1 MIDEVHANT
10 ERKMKRAIEALQH
23 DLGSVR
29 TGRASPSLLEKV
41 HVEYY
46 GAPTP
51 LNGVATITVPE
62 PRLIL
67 IQPWDKK
74 MLPLIEKALQKSDL
88 GLTPSSDGNVVRLP
102 IPALNEER
110 RRDLVK
116 QVHKRLEEARVAVR
130 NCRRDAIDEL
140 RKGERD
146 KQVSEDE
153 VKRAQDRLQKLTDTF
168 IAQVDDVG
176 KRKESEVLEI

>member
-1 MIDEVHANT
+1 MIDEVQANT
-10 ERKMKRAIEALQH
+10 ERKMKRAVEALQH
-23 DLGSVR
+23 DLASVR
-29 TGRASPSLLEKV
+29 TGRASPALLERV

-74 MLPLIEKALQKSDL
+74 MLPVIEKAIQKSDL

-116 QVHKRLEEARVAVR
+116 QVHKRVEEARVAVR

-140 RKGERD
+140 RKGERE
-146 KQVSEDE
+146 KQISEDE
-153 VKRAQDRLQKLTDTF
+153 VKRAQDRLQKLTDGF
-168 IAQVDDVG
+168 IAQVDEVG
-176 KRKESEVLEI
+176 KRKESEVMEI

>member
-1 MIDEVHANT
+1 MIDEGHANA

-23 DLGSVR
+23 DLASVR
-29 TGRASPSLLEKV
+29 TGRASPSLLERV
-41 HVEYY
+41 NVEYY

-51 LNGVATITVPE
+51 LNGVATISVPE

-74 MLPLIEKALQKSDL
+74 MLPVIEKALQKSDL

-140 RKGERD
+140 WKGERD
-146 KQVSEDE
+146 KQVSEDD

-168 IAQVDDVG
+168 IAQVDEVG
-176 KRKESEVLEI
+176 KRKESEVMEI

>member
-10 ERKMKRAIEALQH
+10 ERRMKRAVEALQH
-23 DLGSVR
+23 DLASIR
-29 TGRASPSLLEKV
+29 TGRASPALLERV
-41 HVEYY
+41 SVDYY

-51 LNGVATITVPE
+51 LNGVATISVPE
-62 PRLIL
+62 PRLLL

-74 MLPLIEKALQKSDL
+74 MLPVIEKAIQKSDL

-116 QVHKRLEEARVAVR
+116 QVHKRTEEARVAVR

-146 KQVSEDE
+146 KQISEDE
-153 VKRAQDRLQKLTDTF
+153 VKRAQDRLQKLTDSY
-168 IAQVDDVG
+168 IAQLDEVG
-176 KRKESEVLEI
+176 KRKESEVMEI

>member
-1 MIDEVHANT
+1 MIDEVYSNT
-10 ERKMKRAIEALQH
+10 ERKMKRAVEALQH
-23 DLGSVR
+23 DLASVR
-29 TGRASPSLLEKV
+29 TGRASPALLERV
-41 HVEYY
+41 NVDYY

-51 LNGVATITVPE
+51 LNGVATINVPE
-62 PRLIL
+62 PRLIV

-74 MLPLIEKALQKSDL
+74 LLPVIEKAIQKSDL

-116 QVHKRLEEARVAVR
+116 QVHKRVEEARVAVR

-153 VKRAQDRLQKLTDTF
+153 VKRAQDRLQKLTDGF
-168 IAQVDDVG
+168 IGQVEEVG
-176 KRKESEVLEI
+176 KRKESEVMEI

>member
-1 MIDEVHANT
+1 MIDEVHANA

-23 DLGSVR
+23 DLASVR
-29 TGRASPSLLEKV
+29 TGRASPSLLERV
-41 HVEYY
+41 NVEYY

-51 LNGVATITVPE
+51 LNGVATISVPE

-74 MLPLIEKALQKSDL
+74 MLPVIEKALQKSDL

-146 KQVSEDE
+146 KQVSEDD

-168 IAQVDDVG
+168 IAQVDEVG
-176 KRKESEVLEI
+176 KRKESEVMEI

>member
-1 MIDEVHANT
+1 MIDEVHANA

-23 DLGSVR
+23 DLGAVR
-29 TGRASPSLLEKV
+29 TGRASPTLLERV
-41 HVEYY
+41 QVDYY

-51 LNGVATITVPE
+51 LNGVASISVPE

-74 MLPLIEKALQKSDL
+74 MLPLIEKAIQRSDL
-88 GLTPSSDGNVVRLP
+88 GLMPSSDGNVVRLP

-146 KQVSEDE
+146 KQATEDE
-153 VKRAQDRLQKLTDTF
+153 VKRAQERLQKLTDGF
-168 IAQVDDVG
+168 VAQVDDIG
-176 KRKESEVLEI
+176 KRKESEVMEI

>member
-23 DLGSVR
+23 DLASVR
-29 TGRASPSLLEKV
+29 TGRASPSLLERV
-41 HVEYY
+41 NVDYY

-51 LNGVATITVPE
+51 LNGVATISVPE

-74 MLPLIEKALQKSDL
+74 MLPVIEKALQKSDL

-140 RKGERD
+140 RKGERE
-146 KQVSEDE
+146 KQVSEDD

>member
-1 MIDEVHANT
+1 
-10 ERKMKRAIEALQH
+10 
-23 DLGSVR
+23 
-29 TGRASPSLLEKV
+29 
-41 HVEYY
+41 
-46 GAPTP
+46 
-51 LNGVATITVPE
+51 VPE
-62 PRLIL
+62 PRLLL

-74 MLPLIEKALQKSDL
+74 MLPVIEKAIQKSDL

-116 QVHKRLEEARVAVR
+116 QVHKRTEEARVAVR

-146 KQVSEDE
+146 KQISEDE
-153 VKRAQDRLQKLTDTF
+153 VKRAQDRLQKLTDSY
-168 IAQVDDVG
+168 IAQLDEVG
-176 KRKESEVLEI
+176 KRKESEVMEI

>member
-1 MIDEVHANT
+1 MIDEVFANT
-10 ERKMKRAIEALQH
+10 ERKMKRAVEALQH

-29 TGRASPSLLEKV
+29 TGRASPALLERV
-41 HVEYY
+41 QVEYY

-51 LNGVATITVPE
+51 LNGVATITIPE
-62 PRLIL
+62 PRLIM

-74 MLPLIEKALQKSDL
+74 MLPLIEKAIQKSDL

-116 QVHKRLEEARVAVR
+116 QVHKRVEEARVAVR

-153 VKRAQDRLQKLTDTF
+153 VKRAQDRLQKLTDGF
-168 IAQVDDVG
+168 IAQVDDIG
-176 KRKESEVLEI
+176 KRKESEVMEI

>member
-1 MIDEVHANT
+1 MIDEVHANA
-10 ERKMKRAIEALQH
+10 ERKMKRAVEALQH
-23 DLGSVR
+23 DLASVR
-29 TGRASPSLLEKV
+29 TGRASPALLERV
-41 HVEYY
+41 NVEYY

-51 LNGVATITVPE
+51 LNGVATISVPE

-74 MLPLIEKALQKSDL
+74 MLPLIEKAIQKSDL

-116 QVHKRLEEARVAVR
+116 QVHKRVEEARVAVR
-130 NCRRDAIDEL
+130 NCRRDAIDDL

-153 VKRAQDRLQKLTDTF
+153 VKRAQDRLQKLTDGF

-176 KRKESEVLEI
+176 KRKESEVMEI

>member
-23 DLGSVR
+23 DLASVR
-29 TGRASPSLLEKV
+29 TGRASPSLLERV
-41 HVEYY
+41 NVDYY

-51 LNGVATITVPE
+51 LNGVATISVPE

-74 MLPLIEKALQKSDL
+74 MLPVIEKALQKSDL

-146 KQVSEDE
+146 KQVSEDD

>member
-1 MIDEVHANT
+1 MIDEVHANA

-23 DLGSVR
+23 DLGAVR
-29 TGRASPSLLEKV
+29 TGRASPTLLERV
-41 HVEYY
+41 QVDYY

-51 LNGVATITVPE
+51 LNGVASISVPE

-74 MLPLIEKALQKSDL
+74 MLPLIEKAIQRSDL
-88 GLTPSSDGNVVRLP
+88 GLMPSSDGNVVRLP

-140 RKGERD
+140 RKGERE
-146 KQVSEDE
+146 KQTTEDE
-153 VKRAQDRLQKLTDTF
+153 VKRAQERLQKLTDGF
-168 IAQVDDVG
+168 VAQVDDIG
-176 KRKESEVLEI
+176 KRKESEVMEI